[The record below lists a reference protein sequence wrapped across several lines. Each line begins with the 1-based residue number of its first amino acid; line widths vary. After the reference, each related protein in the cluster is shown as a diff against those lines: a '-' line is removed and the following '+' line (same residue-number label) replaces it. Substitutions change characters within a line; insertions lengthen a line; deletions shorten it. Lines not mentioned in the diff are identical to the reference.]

1 MLQALTSEERRKILL
16 GVASAL
22 EANEQFI
29 MLENDADVET
39 AREAGYDE
47 ALVARLALKPS
58 KASPFTPIL
67 FLRILFCF

>member
-1 MLQALTSEERRKILL
+1 MLD
-16 GVASAL
+16 VAAAL

-29 MLENDADVET
+29 VLENDADVEA

-58 KASPFTPIL
+58 KACISQNSRNLL
-67 FLRILFCF
+67 FFWEIIYVFNVLFYLLG